1 MLKLVNI
8 KLQNNI
14 IEADYIPENSR
25 LKAHV
30 SINIEDE
37 NITIENIEEYGGMY
51 RRMAIHGLRQI
62 LDELNSG
69 EIESVPTERFVVW
82 Y

>member
-30 SINIEDE
+30 SINI
-37 NITIENIEEYGGMY
+37 
-51 RRMAIHGLRQI
+51 
-62 LDELNSG
+62 
-69 EIESVPTERFVVW
+69 
-82 Y
+82 